1 MDLTD
6 DQWRLIQPLLP
17 EHPSRPGRPWQEDR
31 AVLNG
36 ILWVMRT
43 GSPWHVL
50 PPHYPSYKT
59 CHRRFMQWKRS
70 GVMRKIVAALYIDLR
85 DRGGLD
91 LTRCSS
97 NGTLVLPKL
106 GAPGW
111 ECLAG
116 VEPSQSWQLST
127 AYIFIT
133 PIVTA
138 LLRRLRSRFP

>member
-17 EHPSRPGRPWQEDR
+17 EHPYRPGRPWQDDR

-43 GSPWHVL
+43 GSPWHGL

-59 CHRRFMQWKRS
+59 CHRRYMQWKRS
-70 GVMRKIVAALYIDLR
+70 GLMLKIIAALFIDLR
-85 DRGGLD
+85 DRGDLD
-91 LTRCSS
+91 LACFSS
-97 NGTLVLPKL
+97 NGAFVFPKL

-111 ECLAG
+111 KCLAG
-116 VEPSQSWQLST
+116 VDPAQSWQLST

-133 PIVTA
+133 PLITA
-138 LLRRLRSRFP
+138 LLRRLRS